1 MGQHAMCPTRARQ
14 FDQFHVVSV
23 NKNMLCSNKL
33 KQYFVESKYKVV
45 KISPKNKNEEREG
58 KLQENLNHKTLSFR
72 TP

>member
-1 MGQHAMCPTRARQ
+1 MGEHAMCPTRARQ

-45 KISPKNKNEEREG
+45 KISPKIRMKRGRENY
-58 KLQENLNHKTLSFR
+58 KKT
-72 TP
+72 